1 MGSDDEW
8 RYIRKGM
15 GRGHEGSD
23 RTMMAQ
29 RRADLSACSSVV
41 AASSLDGATLMLN
54 QGHRCKVSE
63 AMLLRPS
70 KSA

>member
-23 RTMMAQ
+23 RGRARVRGARIRGGSGCGIAEETGQ
-29 RRADLSACSSVV
+29 RKVRR
-41 AASSLDGATLMLN
+41 
-54 QGHRCKVSE
+54 RC
-63 AMLLRPS
+63 
-70 KSA
+70 